1 MKVLV
6 VDDEK
11 LVRRGLISIMPWEK
25 YGMKVISEAM
35 NGSKALEC
43 MAVEPAD
50 IVFTDL
56 MMPEMS
62 GFELMEELKNR
73 YPATSVVVLSCHE
86 EFAFAQQA
94 IRMGAIDYVVKN
106 DLETDVMDE
115 VLERIATSV
124 RNKAISRLEAK
135 QTSLQSMPFYD
146 YALLDLTGEPTGFL
160 TVEPTQRDIM
170 EEASAEACRLL
181 WQNLKWIY
189 DNEHYEQLLHQ
200 TTLFRLSLPLLK
212 NIVFPVL
219 LKTGYLLL
227 SLEHSL
233 HWISRLEQSRSWKD
247 WRLVLQEERDYLRN
261 LLFREKHT
269 TEVVN
274 CILQAVQ
281 YMHAKEELDFSQNE
295 VADVANMSRT
305 YFSQSFKGVTGK
317 GFQDYV
323 KELRLYKAR
332 QLLLQSSKPIY
343 SIAQQ
348 VGFKD
353 EKYFSKMFQQQYG
366 LLPSA
371 YRTQNPLQH
380 NLWENSESRG

>member
-11 LVRRGLISIMPWEK
+11 LVRRGLISMMPWEK

-62 GFELMEELKNR
+62 GFELMEELKNH
-73 YPATSVVVLSCHE
+73 YPATLVVVLSCHE

-115 VLERIATSV
+115 VLERIAMSV
-124 RNKAISRLEAK
+124 QNKASSRVETK
-135 QTSLQSMPFYD
+135 QTSLQSKSFYD
-146 YALLDLTGEPTGFL
+146 ALFDLIGEPSGSL
-160 TVEPTQRDIM
+160 TVELPQRDIM
-170 EEASAEACRLL
+170 EESSAEACQLL
-181 WQNLKWIY
+181 WQDLKWIY
-189 DNEHYEQLLHQ
+189 DNKQYEQLMQQ

-212 NIVFPVL
+212 NIVYPVL

-227 SLEHSL
+227 SLERSL
-233 HWISRLEQSRSWKD
+233 HWISRLEQSRCWKD
-247 WRLVLQEERDYLRN
+247 WRLVMQEERDYLGN

-274 CILQAVQ
+274 GILQAVQ

-317 GFQDYV
+317 AFQDYV

-353 EKYFSKMFQQQYG
+353 EKYFSKMFQKQYG

-371 YRTQNPLQH
+371 YRAQNPLQQ
-380 NLWENSESRG
+380 NLWENSEGRG

>member
-1 MKVLV
+1 MMKVLV

-11 LVRRGLISIMPWEK
+11 LVRRGLISMMPWEK
-25 YGMKVISEAM
+25 YGMEVIAEAM
-35 NGSKALEC
+35 NGTKALEC
-43 MAVEPAD
+43 MAAEAAD

-62 GFELMEELKNR
+62 GFELMEELKKR
-73 YPATSVVVLSCHE
+73 YPQTAVVVLSCHE

-94 IRMGAIDYVVKN
+94 IRKGAIDYVVKN

-115 VLERIATSV
+115 VLERIAAGVRSKIDSMEPPPAETEDAASV
-124 RNKAISRLEAK
+124 EVCK
-135 QTSLQSMPFYD
+135 T
-146 YALLDLTGEPTGFL
+146 
-160 TVEPTQRDIM
+160 
-170 EEASAEACRLL
+170 L
-181 WQNLKWIY
+181 WQDLSWIY
-189 DNEHYEQLLHQ
+189 DDGRYGQLLEQ
-200 TTLFRLSLPLLK
+200 TGQLRLPLARLK
-212 NIVFPVL
+212 NVVFPVL
-219 LKTGYLLL
+219 LKAGYLML
-227 SLEHSL
+227 SIDHSL
-233 HWISRLEQSRSWKD
+233 SWISRLEQSRLWEE
-247 WRLVLQEERDYLRN
+247 WQQVMQEEREYLRA
-261 LLFREKHT
+261 LLFREKHAA
-269 TEVVN
+269 EVVSG
-274 CILQAVQ
+274 ILRALE

-317 GFQDYV
+317 VFQDYV

-353 EKYFSKMFQQQYG
+353 EKYFSRMFQQQYG

-371 YRTQNPLQH
+371 YRNQNPLQQ
-380 NLWENSESRG
+380 

>member
-11 LVRRGLISIMPWEK
+11 LVRRGLISMMPWDR
-25 YGMKVISEAM
+25 YGMKVIAEAM
-35 NGSKALEC
+35 NGTKALEC
-43 MAVEPAD
+43 MAAEPAD

-62 GFELMEELKNR
+62 GFELMEQLKLQ
-73 YPATSVVVLSCHE
+73 YPRTAVVVLSCHE

-94 IRMGAIDYVVKN
+94 IRRGAIDYVVKN

-115 VLERIATSV
+115 VLERIAASV
-124 RNKAISRLEAK
+124 RSRADNRPEQQEA
-135 QTSLQSMPFYD
+135 SLHPLFYEGESPVRLHGIPGTEAQLMPHGD
-146 YALLDLTGEPTGFL
+146 SA
-160 TVEPTQRDIM
+160 QQ
-170 EEASAEACRLL
+170 ASAEVCQAL
-181 WQNLKWIY
+181 WQGMRWLY
-189 DNEHYEQLLHQ
+189 EDESFEQLL
-200 TTLFRLSLPLLK
+200 TLTAELRLPQSQLK
-212 NIVFPVL
+212 DMVFPVL
-219 LKTGYLLL
+219 LKSGYLLL

-233 HWISRLEQSRSWKD
+233 RWISRLEQSRRWEE
-247 WRLVLQEERDYLRN
+247 WREVLQEERSYLRN
-261 LLFREKHT
+261 LLFREKHAA
-269 TEVVN
+269 EVVQG
-274 CILQAVQ
+274 ILQAVV
-281 YMHAKEELDFSQNE
+281 YMHGKEELDFSQNE

-317 GFQDYV
+317 VFQDYV

-366 LLPSA
+366 MLPSA
-371 YRTQNPLQH
+371 YRNQNPLRV
-380 NLWENSESRG
+380 E

>member
-1 MKVLV
+1 MMKVLV

-11 LVRRGLISIMPWEK
+11 LVRRGLISMMPWEK
-25 YGMKVISEAM
+25 YGMEVIAEAM
-35 NGSKALEC
+35 NGTKALEC
-43 MAVEPAD
+43 MAAEPAD

-62 GFELMEELKNR
+62 GFELMEELKKQ
-73 YPATSVVVLSCHE
+73 YPRTSVVVLSCHE

-94 IRMGAIDYVVKN
+94 IRKGAIDYVVKN
-106 DLETDVMDE
+106 DLESDVMDE
-115 VLERIATSV
+115 VLERIAAGVLNKSDSV
-124 RNKAISRLEAK
+124 DS
-135 QTSLQSMPFYD
+135 
-146 YALLDLTGEPTGFL
+146 FL
-160 TVEPTQRDIM
+160 GVNEDA
-170 EEASAEACRLL
+170 ASIEACQSL
-181 WQNLKWIY
+181 WQELSWLY
-189 DNEHYEQLLHQ
+189 DDERYDRMLNQTRQL
-200 TTLFRLSLPLLK
+200 RLPLARLK

-219 LKTGYLLL
+219 LKAGYLML
-227 SLEHSL
+227 SIEHSL
-233 HWISRLEQSRSWKD
+233 HWITRLEQSRLWEE
-247 WRLVLQEERDYLRN
+247 WQLVMREERDYLRK
-261 LLFREKHT
+261 LLFREKHAA
-269 TEVVN
+269 EVIN
-274 CILQAVQ
+274 GILRAVE

-317 GFQDYV
+317 VFQDYV

-371 YRTQNPLQH
+371 YRNQNPLQ
-380 NLWENSESRG
+380 